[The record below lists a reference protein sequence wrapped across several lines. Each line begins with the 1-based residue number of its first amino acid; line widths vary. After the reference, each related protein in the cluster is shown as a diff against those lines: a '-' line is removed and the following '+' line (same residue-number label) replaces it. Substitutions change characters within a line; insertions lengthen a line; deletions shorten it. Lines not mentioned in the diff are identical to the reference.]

1 MTQTNSNHSNHFAE
15 VIQNSVTSFNQA
27 HLYISNHQ
35 LIQNDDE
42 SSLETYIIRG
52 TQPDQDSN
60 EDEYYGYLED
70 FLNQVTS
77 NITHMLRTF
86 DHETPRVITLKDGSS
101 NRIIY
106 TETGSHMYTL
116 KSSDYSIIITENASA
131 Y

>member
-1 MTQTNSNHSNHFAE
+1 MTQTNHSNRFAE
-15 VIQNSVTSFNQA
+15 VIQNSISSFNQIP
-27 HLYISNHQ
+27 LYISNHQ

-52 TQPDQDSN
+52 TQPNQDSN
-60 EDEYYGYLED
+60 EDEYYSYLED

-106 TETGSHMYTL
+106 TETGSNMYTL
-116 KSSDYSIIITENASA
+116 KSSDYNITITENASA